1 MPLANRSTAPKPQR
15 LSGTAPSKCVA
26 AASTAKW
33 QELAAGVEGQL
44 AIICTTNS
52 QNCGLA
58 AMCCWRSIAN
68 ALRALASQRGPETL
82 CKPGPEVAGVF
93 CAAGQ
98 VDFARKKAEAR
109 PRSVN

>member
-1 MPLANRSTAPKPQR
+1 MRACDYLHNQFAKLRVGCNVLLAEHRQR
-15 LSGTAPSKCVA
+15 P
-26 AASTAKW
+26 
-33 QELAAGVEGQL
+33 EG
-44 AIICTTNS
+44 
-52 QNCGLA
+52 
-58 AMCCWRSIAN
+58 
-68 ALRALASQRGPETL
+68 LASQRGPETL